1 MSSVACALMEET
13 TCVLHKK
20 GRKEMEL
27 EGEVSICI
35 DEILNVSME
44 LDTERLAEELAIEHD
59 FVDEEVMREFFYSH
73 VEDSVQDEMAGV
85 RLEVSDNTDAIDD
98 LRTQVEGLEPNNN
111 FVRINDLRTIIREEI
126 VATLSAAINHTNR
139 HTDHHRMSM
148 SEWAREEKGMI
159 DGRESVR

>member
-1 MSSVACALMEET
+1 
-13 TCVLHKK
+13 
-20 GRKEMEL
+20 MEL

-126 VATLSAAINHTNR
+126 AATLSAAINHTNR
-139 HTDHHRMSM
+139 DRMTM
-148 SEWAREEKGMI
+148 SQWAREEKGMI

>member
-1 MSSVACALMEET
+1 
-13 TCVLHKK
+13 
-20 GRKEMEL
+20 MEL

-59 FVDEEVMREFFYSH
+59 FVDDEVMREFFYSH
-73 VEDSVQDEMAGV
+73 VADSVQDEMEEVSAG
-85 RLEVSDNTDAIDD
+85 VSDNTDAIDD

-148 SEWAREEKGMI
+148 SEWAREEKGAI
-159 DGRESVR
+159 GGEYSNR